1 MMPDS
6 STTGSNGL
14 LFRLANPT
22 DLVEIVRML
31 ADDRLGANREHFSVP
46 LLRGYV
52 DAFASIEQDPNNEIL
67 VAQDSDDNLL
77 GFLQITYI
85 PNLTYQGRWRA
96 LIEGVR
102 VKSEKR
108 AAGIGKALITNAI
121 ERARERN
128 CHLVQLTSDKT
139 RTEALRFYESLGFKA
154 SHEGF
159 KRSL

>member
-1 MMPDS
+1 MPDPLVTS
-6 STTGSNGL
+6 ADAL
-14 LFRLANPT
+14 AFRLASQS

-46 LLRGYV
+46 LLAGYV
-52 DAFASIEQDPNNEIL
+52 DAFESIAQDPNNEVL
-67 VAQDSDDNLL
+67 VAQDANATLL

-102 VKSEKR
+102 VASDKR
-108 AAGIGKALITNAI
+108 AGGIGKALITQAI
-121 ERARERN
+121 ERARARN
-128 CHLVQLTSDKT
+128 CYLVQLTSDKT
-139 RTEALRFYESLGFKA
+139 RTGALRFYESLGFKA

-159 KRSL
+159 KLVL